1 MKAQKP
7 SHTDREDLPLR
18 WLKLFAALAFFA
30 VIPIGTAR
38 AEVLTSRYSV
48 TLGLMHI
55 GDAILK
61 TELKP
66 KSYTVSVSADVG
78 ALFEN
83 KKMQGE
89 ASGQRKG
96 AALKPE
102 RYQMILAG
110 DDERNVVDL
119 RFSGAAAK
127 VVQLVPPISER
138 LLANS
143 IPVTPGH
150 LNGVLDPL
158 SALVAA
164 SLRPMPAS
172 GDLCAQLLP
181 VFTGYARFDLGL
193 RVNPDPEAL
202 QDKAVLRC
210 AADYIP
216 IAGLLGPR
224 TLKIEFGFTR
234 LGTPEVWLLEEAT
247 LLTPLG
253 KVKVERTE
261 THVG

>member
-1 MKAQKP
+1 MKAGWNRFISQGLPPP
-7 SHTDREDLPLR
+7 SRILLIGTIC
-18 WLKLFAALAFFA
+18 LFAETSGGSAK
-30 VIPIGTAR
+30 

-61 TELKP
+61 TEIKP
-66 KSYTVSVSADVG
+66 KTYSVAVSADVG

-83 KKMQGE
+83 KKMHGE

-96 AALKPE
+96 AKLQPE

-110 DDERNVVDL
+110 EDERNIVDL
-119 RFSGAAAK
+119 RFDGAAAK
-127 VVQLVPPISER
+127 VVQLTPPISEK

-143 IPVTPGH
+143 IPVTPGLLH
-150 LNGVLDPL
+150 GVLDPL

-164 SLRPMPAS
+164 ALRPMPAS

-193 RVNPDPEAL
+193 RVNPYPEAL

-216 IAGLLGPR
+216 VAGIMGPR
-224 TLKIEFGFTR
+224 SLKIEFGFTR
-234 LGTPEVWLLEEAT
+234 LGKPEVWLLEQAT
-247 LLTPLG
+247 LFTPLG
-253 KVKVERTE
+253 KVKIERTG
-261 THVG
+261 TQVS